1 MFIVSSFVNPIFNN
15 KVIDRFLVT
24 AESAAC
30 EPIIIVNKID
40 LDDNNDIEPWLEL
53 YSDIGYKVI
62 PVSAKKTININ
73 SIKELLPNK
82 KSFFWGH
89 SGVGKSSILNSIF
102 PDLQLA
108 TNSISASTSKGK
120 HTTVTTLMVK
130 VAKDTFVIDT
140 PGIREIDPYG
150 IRKEDLGHYFIE
162 FKEYINNCKFNTCTH
177 QHEPGCAIIEAVEN
191 GKISEFRYDSYLRM
205 LDTVEEDILF

>member
-1 MFIVSSFVNPIFNN
+1 
-15 KVIDRFLVT
+15 
-24 AESAAC
+24 
-30 EPIIIVNKID
+30 
-40 LDDNNDIEPWLEL
+40 
-53 YSDIGYKVI
+53 
-62 PVSAKKTININ
+62 
-73 SIKELLPNK
+73 
-82 KSFFWGH
+82 
-89 SGVGKSSILNSIF
+89 
-102 PDLQLA
+102 
-108 TNSISASTSKGK
+108 
-120 HTTVTTLMVK
+120 MVK